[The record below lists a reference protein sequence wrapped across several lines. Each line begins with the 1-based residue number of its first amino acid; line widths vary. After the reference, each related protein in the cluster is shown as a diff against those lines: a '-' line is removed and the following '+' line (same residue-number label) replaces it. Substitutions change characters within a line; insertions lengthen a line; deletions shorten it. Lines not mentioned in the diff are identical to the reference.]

1 MIDKYYHDVAY
12 HLRFRG
18 YTEDEIAAIL
28 AELARKRPKDTESL
42 AARFGTAEQYAATF
56 PRQNDGPK
64 PPGIRAV
71 HATYVVAGAWLVLS
85 ALTGL
90 LFAVPWRIGGPWRFN
105 IVTLW
110 PALGILVVGS
120 LLGWWIDA
128 RRPAPSFQAS

>member
-56 PRQNDGPK
+56 SAAERRPETTRH
-64 PPGIRAV
+64 PGGARHLRGGRRLAGSQRPDRTAVRRAV
-71 HATYVVAGAWLVLS
+71 ADRGTL
-85 ALTGL
+85 AL
-90 LFAVPWRIGGPWRFN
+90 
-105 IVTLW
+105 
-110 PALGILVVGS
+110 
-120 LLGWWIDA
+120 
-128 RRPAPSFQAS
+128 